1 MVQTV
6 RYRCTFITEVLMVA
20 VPSRRSITS
29 NIGQQ
34 TIYRSFQE
42 RSTCMSKVSDISLS
56 PRSPTS
62 LLALIP
68 ALETSLV
75 WTSPLPVLSNR
86 TLGSPPCVKGSC
98 RTRQTLVVSNRFQTI
113 SSLPTVAND
122 GGSDVIIPMPLGLFL
137 RTASRT

>member
-75 WTSPLPVLSNR
+75 
-86 TLGSPPCVKGSC
+86 
-98 RTRQTLVVSNRFQTI
+98 
-113 SSLPTVAND
+113 
-122 GGSDVIIPMPLGLFL
+122 
-137 RTASRT
+137 